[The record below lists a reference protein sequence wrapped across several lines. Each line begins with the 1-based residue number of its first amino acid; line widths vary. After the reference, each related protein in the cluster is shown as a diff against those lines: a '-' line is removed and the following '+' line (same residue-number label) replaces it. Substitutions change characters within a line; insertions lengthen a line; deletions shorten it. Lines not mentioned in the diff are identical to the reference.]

1 MRISCDVAIVGGGIA
16 GAALATIL
24 ARSGIQVVVL
34 EREFAPVDRVRGE
47 YIVPWG
53 VVELHR
59 LGLLAVLEKAGG
71 LYARRGIPYS
81 EDLPG
86 EAALPFAR
94 DLTNALPE
102 APGAFCMSHPAM
114 CATLAAEA
122 EKAGATF
129 LRGVDGIELSP
140 GTPPT
145 LSFRHAGPGA
155 NGERPELERQELR
168 PRLVVGADGRNSQVR
183 RLAGIPLLADP
194 PHHLIGGML
203 VSGVPEWPADTQVI
217 GNEGRAHY
225 LIFPQRSAEG
235 ETRLRLYLCYDF
247 ADKAAFQGPARRE
260 NVLATFGRLT
270 SLPYAGAIG
279 RSQPIGPFNS
289 FSNEDHWTE
298 DPTAPGI
305 VLIGDAAG
313 HNDPIGGQGL
323 SIALRDVRLVSEI
336 ILAGGRDRSAFRD
349 YAAERVERMRRL
361 RIAMRLLSTLRV
373 EFGAAART
381 RRQVAARRM
390 IVEKMLSPAM
400 AALLGPEALPAKA
413 FEPATIEALLA

>member
-1 MRISCDVAIVGGGIA
+1 MTTSCDVAIVGGGIA
-16 GAALATIL
+16 GAALATVL
-24 ARSGIQVVVL
+24 ARNGIQVVVL
-34 EREFAPVDRVRGE
+34 ERDLAPVDRVRGE
-47 YIVPWG
+47 YMVPWG

-59 LGLLAVLEKAGG
+59 LGLLGALEQAGG
-71 LYARRGIPYS
+71 LYARRGIPYG

-86 EAALPFAR
+86 EAAVPFAR
-94 DLTNALPE
+94 DLTKALPE

-140 GTPPT
+140 GEPPT
-145 LSFRHAGPGA
+145 LAFRYAG
-155 NGERPELERQELR
+155 EHSELR
-168 PRLVVGADGRNSQVR
+168 PRLVIGADGRNSQVR

-203 VSGVPEWPADTQVI
+203 VSGVPEWPDDTQVI

-235 ETRLRLYLCYDF
+235 EPRLRLYLCYDF

-260 NVLATFGRLT
+260 NVLATFGALK
-270 SLPYAGAIG
+270 SVPHAEAIG
-279 RSQPIGPFNS
+279 RSQPLGPFNS

-323 SIALRDVRLVSEI
+323 SIALRDVRLVSEV
-336 ILAGGRDRSAFRD
+336 ILAGGRDQSAFRD
-349 YAAERVERMRRL
+349 YAPERLERMRRL

-373 EFGAAART
+373 EFGDAARS
-381 RRQVAARRM
+381 RRKVVAHRM
-390 IVEKMLSPAM
+390 IFEKMLSPAM
-400 AALLGPEALPAKA
+400 AALLGPEALPAEA

>member
-1 MRISCDVAIVGGGIA
+1 M
-16 GAALATIL
+16 
-24 ARSGIQVVVL
+24 
-34 EREFAPVDRVRGE
+34 
-47 YIVPWG
+47 
-53 VVELHR
+53 
-59 LGLLAVLEKAGG
+59 
-71 LYARRGIPYS
+71 
-81 EDLPG
+81 
-86 EAALPFAR
+86 
-94 DLTNALPE
+94 
-102 APGAFCMSHPAM
+102 
-114 CATLAAEA
+114 
-122 EKAGATF
+122 
-129 LRGVDGIELSP
+129 
-140 GTPPT
+140 
-145 LSFRHAGPGA
+145 
-155 NGERPELERQELR
+155 
-168 PRLVVGADGRNSQVR
+168 
-183 RLAGIPLLADP
+183 
-194 PHHLIGGML
+194 
-203 VSGVPEWPADTQVI
+203 
-217 GNEGRAHY
+217 
-225 LIFPQRSAEG
+225 
-235 ETRLRLYLCYDF
+235 RLRLYLCYDF

-349 YAAERVERMRRL
+349 YAAERLERMRRL

-400 AALLGPEALPAKA
+400 AALLGPEALPAEA